1 MNPGVNRHTEY
12 RLLGPPEVLDEGRVV
27 ALTGKGAAVLALLV
41 LNANRV
47 VARTTLMDAVW
58 PGESASARRNLEV
71 HVSRLRKTLA
81 PGGEGGGEIT
91 SRGGGYLLAAEPD
104 AVDVDRF
111 ERLVESGQRALD
123 AQRYEA
129 AIADIRMGLDLWRG
143 RPLEGLEDFAFAVD
157 EAERLEDVR
166 LGALEARFEAELALG
181 RHQAVVGEIRAL
193 ANAHPARETLR
204 YQLMLALYRNGRQ
217 ADALAAYAQARRHLV
232 EELGIEPS
240 ARLKDLERA
249 ILQHDPALSPPE
261 ATPGPAEEESVEEPQ
276 PSATGLRTF
285 LVAHVEGSARYTR
298 ERGDEAGSTLA
309 RTFAGIARS
318 TVTELGGTLVELRGD
333 EALCVFGSAR
343 GALRAAVELQRRLRT
358 APADGG
364 PFPLPVGIGLD
375 AGEAVAMEGGYR
387 GGALNLASRLSA
399 AAAPGR
405 IFATETVPNVAG
417 PVEGLRPSASRRVA
431 LEGFGDPV
439 RAVEVIPEEPLP
451 PVPASPWPRGDRRRR
466 RRLILAV
473 AGGLIVLGAAAASV
487 DRWLVGGGDTGA
499 ATAHHPPENPRLTL
513 AVDRL
518 GSGGTIVLRG
528 AANSG
533 PTYRPIVDIRLYA
546 AGETRGKVLQLWV
559 ATVSAGGRYELVLKP
574 RLGVGNYTAQSSQS
588 FGGGTGVH
596 RSESVPFAVQA
607 ALAGSTDR
615 HGRLEIASPPPG
627 AVVSDPAFRVTG
639 TDDPNPVA
647 GLGYVQ
653 VAAFAGTDL
662 RARQVWTSRP
672 ARVAADGT
680 WDVAFASTLPAGPY
694 TLLAKETDASGFV
707 TGLSR
712 TVPFTWNG

>member
-1 MNPGVNRHTEY
+1 MNRHTEY

-27 ALTGKGAAVLALLV
+27 ALTGKGGAVLALLV

-47 VARTTLMDAVW
+47 VPRTTLMDAVW

-71 HVSRLRKTLA
+71 HVSRLRKSL
-81 PGGEGGGEIT
+81 PSGEGGGEIT
-91 SRGGGYLLAAEPD
+91 SRGGGYLLAVDRE
-104 AVDVDRF
+104 AVDVNRF
-111 ERLVESGQRALD
+111 EHLVESGQRALG
-123 AQRYEA
+123 ARQFEA
-129 AIADIRMGLDLWRG
+129 AIAEIRAGLELWRG
-143 RPLEGLEDFAFAVD
+143 RPLEGLEDYAFATA

-240 ARLKDLERA
+240 ARLKGLERA
-249 ILQHDPALSPPE
+249 ILQHDPALSPPD
-261 ATPGPAEEESVEEPQ
+261 AGTAPAGEPVEEPE

-285 LVAHVEGSARYTR
+285 LVAHVEGHARYTR
-298 ERGDEAGSTLA
+298 ERGDEAGSALA
-309 RTFAGIARS
+309 RTFGGIARS

-333 EALCVFGSAR
+333 EALCAFGSAR
-343 GALRAAVELQRRLRT
+343 AALRAAVELQRRLRT
-358 APADGG
+358 GAADGA
-364 PFPLPVGIGLD
+364 PFPLPVGMGLD
-375 AGEAVAMEGGYR
+375 AGEAGASEGGYR

-399 AAAPGR
+399 AAGPGR
-405 IFATETVPNVAG
+405 ILSTETVASVAG
-417 PVEGLRPSASRRVA
+417 PVQGLRLGAARRVA

-439 RAVEVIPEEPLP
+439 RAAEVIPDEALP
-451 PVPASPWPRGDRRRR
+451 PVPASPWPREGGRRR
-466 RRLILAV
+466 RRLILAAA
-473 AGGLIVLGAAAASV
+473 AGLVVLGAVAASV
-487 DRWLVGGGDTGA
+487 DHWLVGGDTGA
-499 ATAHHPPENPRLTL
+499 ATTHPPQKPRLTL
-513 AVDRL
+513 AADTL
-518 GSGGTIVLRG
+518 GASGATIVLRG
-528 AANSG
+528 AANTG

-546 AGETRGKVLQLWV
+546 AGQTRGKVLQLWV
-559 ATVSAGGRYELVLKP
+559 ATVSAGGRYELVFKP
-574 RLGVGNYTAQSSQS
+574 RLDPGSYTAQSSQS
-588 FGGGTGVH
+588 YGGGTGVI
-596 RSESVPFAVQA
+596 RSANVPFTVPAVS
-607 ALAGSTDR
+607 AGATDR
-615 HGRLEIASPPPG
+615 HGRLEIAAPAPG
-627 AVVSDPAFRVTG
+627 AVIADPGFRATG

-662 RARQVWTSRP
+662 RAPRVWTSR
-672 ARVAADGT
+672 AVRVAAGGT
-680 WDVAFASTLPAGPY
+680 WDVAFDSTLPAGPY
-694 TLLAKETDASGFV
+694 TLLVKETDASGFV